1 VLVLWVYLAGKG
13 RDKDLGEAQ
22 FACMKNQLKLMA
34 KYLPASSIKN

>member
-1 VLVLWVYLAGKG
+1 VVVLWIYLVGKG
-13 RDKDLGEAQ
+13 RDKDFGGAE